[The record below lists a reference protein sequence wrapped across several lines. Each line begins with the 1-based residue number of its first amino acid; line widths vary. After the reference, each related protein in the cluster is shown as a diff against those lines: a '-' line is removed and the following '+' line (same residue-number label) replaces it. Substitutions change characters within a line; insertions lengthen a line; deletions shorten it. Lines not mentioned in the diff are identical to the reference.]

1 MTIWQDTAGG
11 AGSPPSVLLFGP
23 SDTRRAPICAKR
35 ANRLEY
41 AER

>member
-1 MTIWQDTAGG
+1 MTIGQDTA
-11 AGSPPSVLLFGP
+11 AAPARHPSVLLFGP